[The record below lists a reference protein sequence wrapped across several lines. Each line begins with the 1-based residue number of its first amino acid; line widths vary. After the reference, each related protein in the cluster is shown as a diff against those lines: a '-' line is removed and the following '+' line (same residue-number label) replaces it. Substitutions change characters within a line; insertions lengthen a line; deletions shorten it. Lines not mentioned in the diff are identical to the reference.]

1 MIEYKTVSLANQV
14 YEVLLNDILHGKYK
28 KGEYITEGSLSKE
41 LGVSRTPI
49 REALL
54 RLSQERLIKDSPNG
68 SEVIGISRQDV
79 EDMLNVKRLL
89 EPEIA
94 EGLANNLT
102 DEGLKKLE
110 EIVEQQEFFSQ
121 KNDYEKVMILDT
133 KFHTIMYGESGS
145 NVYSQ
150 ILEQTHKK
158 LLKVRLASLRD
169 KKRINQSTHEHREL
183 FDILKTHDEDAIRK
197 QLQKHLENSRENIL
211 KGISK
216 WD

>member
-1 MIEYKTVSLANQV
+1 MIEYRTVSLANQV
-14 YEVLLNDILHGKYK
+14 YEALLNDILHGKYK
-28 KGEYITEGSLSKE
+28 KGEFITEGSLSKE

-68 SEVIGISRQDV
+68 SEVIGISKKDV

-102 DEGLKKLE
+102 EEGVMKLE
-110 EIVEQQEFFSQ
+110 EIVEQQEFYSQ

-133 KFHTIMYGESGS
+133 QFHTILYGESGS

-150 ILEQTHKK
+150 ILEQTHRK
-158 LLKVRLASLRD
+158 LLKVRLASLRNQ
-169 KKRINQSTHEHREL
+169 KRINQSTREHREL
-183 FDILKTHDEDAIRK
+183 FDILRTHDEDAIRK
-197 QLQKHLENSRENIL
+197 QLKKHLENSRENIL
-211 KGISK
+211 RGISK

>member
-14 YEVLLNDILHGKYK
+14 YEALLHDILSGKYK
-28 KGEYITEGSLSKE
+28 KGELITESGLSKE

-49 REALL
+49 REAIL
-54 RLSQERLIKDSPNG
+54 RLSQERLLKDRQMG
-68 SEVIGISRQDV
+68 SEVIGISKEDV

-94 EGLANNLT
+94 EGLAENLT
-102 DEGLKKLE
+102 DEGMEKLG
-110 EIVEQQEFFSQ
+110 EIVDQQEYYSQ

-133 KFHTIMYGESGS
+133 EFHTVLYGESGS

-158 LLKVRLASLRD
+158 LLRVRLSSLRNE
-169 KKRINQSTHEHREL
+169 KRINESTGEHREL
-183 FDILKTHDEDAIRK
+183 FDILKTKDAGKIRR
-197 QLQKHLENSRENIL
+197 QLMKHLENSRENIM
-211 KGISK
+211 KGISQ

>member
-14 YEVLLNDILHGKYK
+14 YEALLNDILHGKYK

-68 SEVIGISRQDV
+68 SEVIGISKQDV

-94 EGLANNLT
+94 GGLANNLT
-102 DEGLKKLE
+102 EEGVMKLE
-110 EIVEQQEFFSQ
+110 EIVEQQEFYSQ

-133 KFHTIMYGESGS
+133 QFHTILYGESGS

-150 ILEQTHKK
+150 ILEQTHRK
-158 LLKVRLASLRD
+158 LLKVRLASLRNQ
-169 KKRINQSTHEHREL
+169 KRINQSTHEHREL
-183 FDILKTHDEDAIRK
+183 FDILRTHDEDAIKK

-211 KGISK
+211 RGISK

>member
-14 YEVLLNDILHGKYK
+14 YEVLLHDIINGKYK
-28 KGEYITEGSLSKE
+28 KGQIITESGLSKE

-49 REALL
+49 REAIL
-54 RLSQERLIKDSPNG
+54 RLSQERLVKDRQMG
-68 SEVIGISRQDV
+68 SEVIGISKKDV

-94 EGLANNLT
+94 EGLAENLS
-102 DEGLKKLE
+102 EKGMEKLG
-110 EIVEQQEFFSQ
+110 EIVDKQEYYSQ

-133 KFHTIMYGESGS
+133 EFHTVLYGESGS

-158 LLKVRLASLRD
+158 LLRVRLSSLRNE
-169 KKRINQSTHEHREL
+169 KRINQSTEEHREL
-183 FDILKTHDEDAIRK
+183 FDILKTGDAVRIRK
-197 QLQKHLENSRENIL
+197 QLMKHLENSRENIL
-211 KGISK
+211 KGISQ